1 MKSNGVVFTRAQRI
15 TLKKDFS
22 QVFSTGVRQTSGPLL
37 MHTMKNTLGYPRL
50 GLSVP
55 RRVGTAVQRNQ
66 IKRKCRE
73 AFRHIQ
79 EEFSGVDIVL
89 TVRPH
94 FCLSTQEYASLM
106 SKAILT

>member
-1 MKSNGVVFTRAQRI
+1 MKRNGVVFTRAQRI

-22 QVFSTGVRQTSGPLL
+22 QVLSAGVRRTSGPLL
-37 MHTMKNTLGYPRL
+37 IHTMENTLGYPRL

-55 RRVGTAVQRNQ
+55 RRVGTAVRRNQ
-66 IKRKCRE
+66 IKRRCRE

-79 EEFSGVDIVL
+79 EKLSGVDIVL

-94 FCLSTQEYASLM
+94 IALSTQEYALLM
-106 SKAILT
+106 SKGIET